1 MGTARICWPWLL
13 WSFWVA
19 IKDNAAL
26 CQRQSYCGKT
36 NLASR
41 DIRGT
46 WSNNLIYVG
55 SNPVTHK
62 FSELFAQ
69 QRNPNSSLSFL
80 TIQSKK
86 QGWNSLNDCLSP
98 CFPVFSPILAPNS
111 KKNLFCLG
119 RQKRFLSC
127 ERVRK
132 RSRNIGKRAQ
142 KYLILIKRSVCQLL
156 FGCIPLW

>member
-1 MGTARICWPWLL
+1 MDLVSL
-13 WSFWVA
+13 FHKN
-19 IKDNAAL
+19 KDNAAL

-80 TIQSKK
+80 TLQSKK
-86 QGWNSLNDCLSP
+86 QGLKQSQRLPQPLFSSI
-98 CFPVFSPILAPNS
+98 FAYFSP
-111 KKNLFCLG
+111 K
-119 RQKRFLSC
+119 
-127 ERVRK
+127 
-132 RSRNIGKRAQ
+132 
-142 KYLILIKRSVCQLL
+142 
-156 FGCIPLW
+156 